1 MTESRKSTVGTVKAA
16 FGINPGIEKI
26 YVIYDST
33 ADGIRH
39 GEYAIGAITGYAPG
53 AEVAGLSSDDPAK
66 VFETVSRAD
75 DNSIVVCT
83 AFTVGNTDEMQ
94 GIDNFCRALGRES
107 RVPVYH
113 LFDIGFGNGTAGGSM
128 VSGRLLG
135 EEAANV
141 ALRVLGGEDISA
153 IPFVKKNTARYVF
166 DYKVLQR
173 FNIDAALCLRTVKS

>member
-1 MTESRKSTVGTVKAA
+1 MNEVTAKEIIGERTGVTGVTEEIDPVGTVKAA

-26 YVIYDST
+26 YVVYDST

-53 AEVAGLSSDDPAK
+53 TEVTGLSSDDPEA

-83 AFTVGNTDEMQ
+83 AFTAGNAADMQ
-94 GIDNFCRALGRES
+94 EIDHFCRALGSDS

-113 LFDIGFGNGTAGGSM
+113 LFDIGFGNGAAGGSM
-128 VSGRLLG
+128 VSAGW
-135 EEAANV
+135 
-141 ALRVLGGEDISA
+141 
-153 IPFVKKNTARYVF
+153 AR
-166 DYKVLQR
+166 KLQMWR
-173 FNIDAALCLRTVKS
+173 